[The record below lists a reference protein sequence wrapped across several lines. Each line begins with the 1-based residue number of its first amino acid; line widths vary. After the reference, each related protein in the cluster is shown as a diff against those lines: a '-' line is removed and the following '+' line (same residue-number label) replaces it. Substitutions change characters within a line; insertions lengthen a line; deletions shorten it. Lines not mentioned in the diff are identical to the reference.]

1 VLLEELLAADPAA
14 RLVRGPAAAG
24 ITRLDYD
31 SRRAGPGS
39 LFFALRGLVSDGHT
53 YVPQALARGVAAVFV
68 EREDA
73 VAGDASCAVVVSPDT
88 RTSMAL
94 LSSAF
99 SGHPSDRLRVVGVTG
114 TKGKTT
120 TTHLIRA
127 IYEAA
132 GHKAGLVGTVHN
144 VVGGQSEAV
153 VHTTPEAPELQSLF
167 ARMVAAGDTSAVMEV
182 SSHALDFGR
191 TVGTSFDVGVLTN
204 MSHDHLD
211 LHKTFDNYIAA
222 KAKLFAGLGQPATG
236 NRTGKPGPRVAVV
249 NGDDPVEP
257 RMRSATPSGV
267 AYMTFG
273 HGPGS
278 DLRAVDVSLGPAGA
292 SFTAIYRGNRIP
304 VKLQLP
310 GRFNV
315 QNALAALS
323 VGLISGIEPELCCR
337 ALAAMQGVPGRF
349 ERVDSGQPFAVIVDY
364 AHSPDS
370 LENVLRTAR
379 ELTSG
384 KLIVVFGCGGDR
396 DRTKRPVMGG
406 IAARLADHVIVTSD
420 NPRSEDPEAIVAEIV
435 AGFPPGPGTVRR
447 VAVDRAAAIHE
458 AIDAAAPGDVV
469 VIAGKGHETYQ
480 ITGSQTIH
488 FDDREVAREALA
500 ARGHGVQER

>member
-1 VLLEELLAADPAA
+1 MLLERLLAADPAV
-14 RLVRGPAAAG
+14 RLVRGSPRAD

-39 LFFALRGLVSDGHT
+39 LFFAMRGLVSDGHA
-53 YVPQALARGVAAVFV
+53 YVPQAIARGAGAVCV
-68 EREDA
+68 ERENA
-73 VAGDASCAVVVSPDT
+73 VPDGVATTVLLSPDA

-99 SGHPSDRLRVVGVTG
+99 SGHPSDTLRVVGVTG

-132 GHKAGLVGTVHN
+132 GHRSGMVGTVHN
-144 VVGGQSEAV
+144 VIGGVSEAV

-167 ARMVAAGDTSAVMEV
+167 GRMVEAGDTHVVMEV

-191 TVGTSFDVGVLTN
+191 TVGTSFDIGVLTN

-211 LHKTFDNYIAA
+211 LHKTFDNYVEV
-222 KAKLFAGLGQPATG
+222 KSKLFAALGLPQAGARQ
-236 NRTGKPGPRVAVV
+236 GKPGPRAAVV

-257 RMRSATPSGV
+257 RMRRATAPAV
-267 AYMTFG
+267 PYITFG
-273 HGPGS
+273 YGAGC
-278 DLRAVDVSLGPAGA
+278 DLRALDVVLGPAGA
-292 SFTAIYRGNRIP
+292 SFTASCAGKRMP
-304 VKLQLP
+304 VQLKLP

-315 QNALAALS
+315 QNAMAALT
-323 VGLISGIEPELCCR
+323 VGLASGVDPDVCLA
-337 ALAAMQGVPGRF
+337 ALAAMEGVPGRF
-349 ERVDSGQPFAVIVDY
+349 ERVDAGQPFAVIVDY

-370 LENVLRTAR
+370 LDNVLRTAR
-379 ELTSG
+379 EVTSA

-396 DRTKRPVMGG
+396 DRSKRPVMGS
-406 IAARLADHVIVTSD
+406 IAAGLADEVLVTSD
-420 NPRSEDPEAIVAEIV
+420 NPRSEDPHDIVAEV
-435 AGFPPGPGTVRR
+435 VSGFPPGFAAGRR
-447 VAVDRAAAIHE
+447 VVVDRAAAIRE
-458 AIDAAAPGDVV
+458 AVDAAAPGDVV

-480 ITGSQTIH
+480 ISGAQTIH
-488 FDDREVAREALA
+488 FDDREVARDALA
-500 ARGHGVQER
+500 ARGYGVKKQ